1 MFCVV
6 TKICYNFDMK
16 VSSSLK
22 KLAKEFEKRNHH
34 LYIVGGFVRDTL
46 LGYTPS
52 DIDITSSMPCE
63 EVEEIANTLGFTCKV
78 INKHLGTL
86 QIRNSKEEYEYTR
99 FRTESYADNSHTPS
113 KVQFVDKIEVDCLR
127 RDFTINSIYYD
138 IHNDEIIDLCN
149 GQKDLEKKI
158 IRTVNKPMLTL
169 KDDGLR
175 ILRAI
180 RFASTFNFKIE
191 KNTLKALNFY
201 KTNLLNISKERILKE
216 IKYCVVADIKYG
228 INNTIFWNNILY
240 LDLLPI
246 IFNHSLHR
254 KQKIDKESINN
265 FYLEDEDNRLTDFYF
280 IVIRSYIRK
289 HAKHPQ
295 LSYIVNMLLG
305 IDGIKESSAI
315 IRLIE
320 KIYLIYEN
328 IEYDIDTLNA
338 SINYLG
344 LTPANKN
351 IIYKHLSK
359 KAKLRLDNNILL
371 VEGKNLPTSIDKL
384 KITAKDL
391 IDHNIEPRF
400 ISSILN
406 TLFNQVI
413 ELKVKNEKSDLIN
426 LATEIHKTFTKINS
440 KENRK

>member
-1 MFCVV
+1 
-6 TKICYNFDMK
+6 MK

-22 KLAKEFEKRNHH
+22 KLAKEFDKRNHH

-52 DIDITSSMPCE
+52 DIDITSSMPCD
-63 EVEEIANTLGFTCKV
+63 EVEKIVANLGYSCKV

-86 QIRNSKEEYEYTR
+86 QIRTNKEEYEYTR
-99 FRTESYADNSHTPS
+99 FRRESYVDNSHTPS
-113 KVQFVDKIEVDCLR
+113 QVQFVDDIAIDYLR

-138 IHNDEIIDLCN
+138 IHNNEIIDLCN
-149 GQKDLEKKI
+149 GQEDLAKKI
-158 IRTVNKPMLTL
+158 IRTVNSPMITL

-180 RFASTFNFKIE
+180 RFASTFNFKID
-191 KNTLKALNFY
+191 KKTLRALNYY
-201 KTNLLNISKERILKE
+201 KTNLLNISKERILRE

-228 INNTIFWNNILY
+228 LNNTIFWNNILY

-254 KQKIDKESINN
+254 SQKIDKKSISN

-280 IVIRSYIRK
+280 MVIRSYIRK
-289 HAKHPQ
+289 FAKHPQ
-295 LSYIVNMLLG
+295 LSYIINMILG

-328 IEYDIDTLNA
+328 IEYDVDSLNA

-344 LTPANKN
+344 LTQANKN
-351 IIYKHLSK
+351 IIYKHLSP
-359 KAKLRLDNNILL
+359 KAKLRLDDNILL

-384 KITAKDL
+384 KITPADL
-391 IDHNIEPRF
+391 INQNIEPRF

-413 ELKVKNEKSDLIN
+413 ELKVKNEKSELVN